1 MQGNFNKPHASYEEN
16 FYIVQPYWFSDDD
29 DLVELLDLREY
40 NFLEFS
46 RAVEKLKELK
56 ADKPSR
62 SDEMRLIKV
71 KALYLFEDITTEQKG

>member
-1 MQGNFNKPHASYEEN
+1 MQGNLNKPHVSYEEN

-46 RAVEKLKELK
+46 KAVEKLKELQ

-62 SDEMRLIKV
+62 SDQMRLIKV
-71 KALYLFEDITTEQKG
+71 KALYLYEDITTEQKG